1 MHLIYPF
8 ITNTTSSMAH
18 NQIYVT
24 VDSAERDNFQIT
36 SPSEYV
42 YRLPYTLRNVNSI
55 ELMTFQMTRAEPN
68 LYDAICAFSVTIGPS
83 TTQCTIVG
91 GETPTIED
99 FRSRLENSLRAVDTD
114 FNVSYSAVSNRFTI
128 SFNAPFSM
136 NVPAGLARMIGVVG
150 DGYRGGGNVSSGAS
164 QQIVGTKAVD
174 LKCEPYVLMYVNDYD
189 RMKGVS
195 TPLQK
200 SFIMVPFEDR
210 TWMTRFVMC
219 NDEKEKKGIYTLTN
233 NQTTLYEM
241 RIRFTRP
248 DGTLYDFH
256 GIDHQIVFRV
266 TRSGGKDYTT

>member
-1 MHLIYPF
+1 
-8 ITNTTSSMAH
+8 
-18 NQIYVT
+18 
-24 VDSAERDNFQIT
+24 
-36 SPSEYV
+36 
-42 YRLPYTLRNVNSI
+42 
-55 ELMTFQMTRAEPN
+55 
-68 LYDAICAFSVTIGPS
+68 
-83 TTQCTIVG
+83 
-91 GETPTIED
+91 
-99 FRSRLENSLRAVDTD
+99 
-114 FNVSYSAVSNRFTI
+114 
-128 SFNAPFSM
+128 
-136 NVPAGLARMIGVVG
+136 
-150 DGYRGGGNVSSGAS
+150 
-164 QQIVGTKAVD
+164 
-174 LKCEPYVLMYVNDYD
+174 MYVNDYD